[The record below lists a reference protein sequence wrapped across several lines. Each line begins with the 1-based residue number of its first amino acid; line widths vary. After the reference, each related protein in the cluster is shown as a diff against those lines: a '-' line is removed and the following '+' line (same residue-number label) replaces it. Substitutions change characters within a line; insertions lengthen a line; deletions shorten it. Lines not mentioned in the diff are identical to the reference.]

1 MDRAP
6 ITREG
11 RERLREELTKLK
23 REDRPYIIKEIAEA
37 RSHGDLS
44 ENAEYH
50 AARERQGMIEAK
62 VRDLETKLATC
73 EIVECPKGELS
84 KVAFGCRVKIEDLDT
99 GSVYDYRIVGPYEAD
114 IDRGLIS
121 ISSPL
126 GRALMNKTIE
136 DDVVVVAPG
145 NTKEYEILEISA

>member
-11 RERLREELTKLK
+11 RERLREELSKLK
-23 REDRPYIIKEIAEA
+23 RSDRPHIIKEIAEA

-62 VRDLETKLATC
+62 IRDLETKLASC
-73 EIVECPKGELS
+73 EIVESPKGLLH
-84 KVAFGCRVKIEDLDT
+84 KVCFGCTVKIEDLGTSDT
-99 GSVYDYRIVGPYEAD
+99 KVYKVVGPFEAD

-121 ISSPL
+121 VSSPL
-126 GRALMNKTIE
+126 GRALMGKGLD

-145 NTKEYEILEISA
+145 NTKEYEILEITA

>member
-11 RERLREELTKLK
+11 RDRLMTELTKLK

-62 VRDLETKLATC
+62 IRDIETKLATS
-73 EIVECPKGELS
+73 EIVESPKGELT
-84 KVAFGCRVKIEDLDT
+84 KVVFGCRVKIEDLNT
-99 GSVYDYRIVGPYEAD
+99 GDVRDYRVVGPYEAD

-126 GRALMNKTIE
+126 GRALMNKSPD

-145 NTKEYEILEISA
+145 NTKEYEILEITA